1 MKKIF
6 TLLFMCVFAVA
17 AKADIT
23 VYVQCETAPFIW
35 WWGGDNGYLGPQG
48 DWPGTYQL
56 TEQWEDP
63 SSGDKF
69 WKWTFEGVTTISF
82 LFNDGAAEGTKEIGK
97 TENVTTDRYFTLS
110 WDDGSGSPVCEDIT
124 EQYIVIPDAEVD
136 AIGVSGNHNE
146 WAASENLF
154 KAIGENQFQYS
165 ADVAA
170 LKAIIPATAEVEG
183 GAETQI
189 WKFKFRPNLIG
200 WLGYWELY
208 YGEETDPGDGRL
220 PVAEETIDWL
230 DQDEGNFAV
239 DLKDITESYLTFTL
253 TWAGG
258 KDIVKG
264 WTLAAE
270 KGETNGI
277 TNVANKAKAG
287 VKYNLAGQRV
297 NNDYR
302 GIVIEN
308 GRKYMVK

>member
-6 TLLFMCVFAVA
+6 TLLFMSVFAIA
-17 AKADIT
+17 ANAIT

-35 WWGGDNGYLGPQG
+35 SWGSSDGVDYNVGE
-48 DWPGTYQL
+48 WPGTNQL
-56 TEQWEDP
+56 TETWVDP
-63 SSGDKF
+63 NSGDTF
-69 WKWTFEGVTTISF
+69 WKWEFPSTVTTISF
-82 LFNDGAAEGTKEIGK
+82 KFNDGVSGGKETANIAD
-97 TENVTTDRYFTLS
+97 NATTDRYFTLS
-110 WDDGSGSPVCEDIT
+110 WDDGEGNVVCEDIT
-124 EQYIVIPDAEVD
+124 EQYIVIPDAEVN
-136 AIGVSGNHNE
+136 AIGVSGNHNG
-146 WAASENLF
+146 WADSENLF

-170 LKAIIPATAEVEG
+170 LKDIIPATAEVEG
-183 GAETQI
+183 GTETQI
-189 WKFKFRPNLIG
+189 WQFKFRPNLIG

-230 DQDEGNFAV
+230 EEVEGNFAV
-239 DLKDITESYLTFTL
+239 DLINITDSYLTFTL

>member
-6 TLLFMCVFAVA
+6 TLLFMSVFAIA
-17 AKADIT
+17 ANAIT

-35 WWGGDNGYLGPQG
+35 SWGSSDGVDYNVG
-48 DWPGTYQL
+48 DWPGTNQL
-56 TEQWEDP
+56 TETWVDP
-63 SSGDKF
+63 NSGDTF
-69 WKWTFEGVTTISF
+69 WKWEFPSTVTTISF
-82 LFNDGAAEGTKEIGK
+82 KFNDGVTDGK
-97 TENVTTDRYFTLS
+97 QTENIADNATTDRYFTLS
-110 WDDGSGSPVCEDIT
+110 WDDGEGNVVCEDIT
-124 EQYIVIPDAEVD
+124 EQYIVIPDAEVN
-136 AIGVSGNHNE
+136 AIGVSGNHNG
-146 WAASENLF
+146 WADSENLF

-170 LKAIIPATAEVEG
+170 LKAIVPATAEVEG
-183 GAETQI
+183 GTETQV

-200 WLGYWELY
+200 WLGYWNLY

-230 DQDEGNFAV
+230 DVDEENFAV
-239 DLKDITESYLTFTL
+239 DLINITDSYLTFTL